1 MNWLLYGTIGILA
14 VGVIVGY
21 MKGALRIALSLAAA
35 VATWILVVILTPY
48 AADAVIQYTPVDDWI
63 EERCESVLTANMTEA
78 LREQTGIET
87 QANGEENLDLSDLMD
102 RLSDIEVSRQEQ
114 AEIIENSNI
123 PEIFKEYL
131 QENNNKEIY
140 GMIGAN
146 SFADY
151 IAKGITH
158 LVVQILTAIVL
169 FLVISIVLKNNDLH
183 PGCCIVASDYWWDQP
198 GSRSSPWVCNGV
210 DFGLDRLSDFYD
222 ALYDTGRTG
231 NFQTDQWK
239 RFPAIFVPEQLYIED
254 SYGASLIREA
264 SFINFLKY
272 SCIKGRQLDII

>member
-123 PEIFKEYL
+123 PEIF
-131 QENNNKEIY
+131 
-140 GMIGAN
+140 
-146 SFADY
+146 
-151 IAKGITH
+151 
-158 LVVQILTAIVL
+158 
-169 FLVISIVLKNNDLH
+169 
-183 PGCCIVASDYWWDQP
+183 
-198 GSRSSPWVCNGV
+198 
-210 DFGLDRLSDFYD
+210 
-222 ALYDTGRTG
+222 
-231 NFQTDQWK
+231 
-239 RFPAIFVPEQLYIED
+239 
-254 SYGASLIREA
+254 
-264 SFINFLKY
+264 
-272 SCIKGRQLDII
+272 

>member
-114 AEIIENSNI
+114 AEIIENSKI

-140 GMIGAN
+140 RL
-146 SFADY
+146 
-151 IAKGITH
+151 H
-158 LVVQILTAIVL
+158 LCLPL
-169 FLVISIVLKNNDLH
+169 
-183 PGCCIVASDYWWDQP
+183 
-198 GSRSSPWVCNGV
+198 
-210 DFGLDRLSDFYD
+210 LS
-222 ALYDTGRTG
+222 
-231 NFQTDQWK
+231 
-239 RFPAIFVPEQLYIED
+239 
-254 SYGASLIREA
+254 
-264 SFINFLKY
+264 
-272 SCIKGRQLDII
+272 

>member
-131 QENNNKEIY
+131 QENNNKEY
-140 GMIGAN
+140 M
-146 SFADY
+146 
-151 IAKGITH
+151 
-158 LVVQILTAIVL
+158 V
-169 FLVISIVLKNNDLH
+169 
-183 PGCCIVASDYWWDQP
+183 
-198 GSRSSPWVCNGV
+198 
-210 DFGLDRLSDFYD
+210 
-222 ALYDTGRTG
+222 
-231 NFQTDQWK
+231 
-239 RFPAIFVPEQLYIED
+239 
-254 SYGASLIREA
+254 
-264 SFINFLKY
+264 
-272 SCIKGRQLDII
+272 

>member
-123 PEIFKEYL
+123 PEIFKE
-131 QENNNKEIY
+131 
-140 GMIGAN
+140 
-146 SFADY
+146 
-151 IAKGITH
+151 
-158 LVVQILTAIVL
+158 
-169 FLVISIVLKNNDLH
+169 
-183 PGCCIVASDYWWDQP
+183 
-198 GSRSSPWVCNGV
+198 
-210 DFGLDRLSDFYD
+210 
-222 ALYDTGRTG
+222 
-231 NFQTDQWK
+231 
-239 RFPAIFVPEQLYIED
+239 
-254 SYGASLIREA
+254 
-264 SFINFLKY
+264 
-272 SCIKGRQLDII
+272 

>member
-131 QENNNKEIY
+131 QENNNKESHI
-140 GMIGAN
+140 
-146 SFADY
+146 
-151 IAKGITH
+151 
-158 LVVQILTAIVL
+158 
-169 FLVISIVLKNNDLH
+169 
-183 PGCCIVASDYWWDQP
+183 W
-198 GSRSSPWVCNGV
+198 
-210 DFGLDRLSDFYD
+210 
-222 ALYDTGRTG
+222 LYR
-231 NFQTDQWK
+231 
-239 RFPAIFVPEQLYIED
+239 V
-254 SYGASLIREA
+254 
-264 SFINFLKY
+264 
-272 SCIKGRQLDII
+272 

>member
-102 RLSDIEVSRQEQ
+102 RLSRYLDRSR
-114 AEIIENSNI
+114 
-123 PEIFKEYL
+123 L
-131 QENNNKEIY
+131 
-140 GMIGAN
+140 
-146 SFADY
+146 
-151 IAKGITH
+151 
-158 LVVQILTAIVL
+158 
-169 FLVISIVLKNNDLH
+169 
-183 PGCCIVASDYWWDQP
+183 
-198 GSRSSPWVCNGV
+198 RSS
-210 DFGLDRLSDFYD
+210 R
-222 ALYDTGRTG
+222 
-231 NFQTDQWK
+231 
-239 RFPAIFVPEQLYIED
+239 I
-254 SYGASLIREA
+254 
-264 SFINFLKY
+264 LKY
-272 SCIKGRQLDII
+272 RRFSKNICRKIIIKKYMV

>member
-102 RLSDIEVSRQEQ
+102 RLSDI
-114 AEIIENSNI
+114 
-123 PEIFKEYL
+123 
-131 QENNNKEIY
+131 
-140 GMIGAN
+140 
-146 SFADY
+146 
-151 IAKGITH
+151 
-158 LVVQILTAIVL
+158 
-169 FLVISIVLKNNDLH
+169 
-183 PGCCIVASDYWWDQP
+183 
-198 GSRSSPWVCNGV
+198 
-210 DFGLDRLSDFYD
+210 
-222 ALYDTGRTG
+222 
-231 NFQTDQWK
+231 
-239 RFPAIFVPEQLYIED
+239 
-254 SYGASLIREA
+254 
-264 SFINFLKY
+264 
-272 SCIKGRQLDII
+272 

>member
-123 PEIFKEYL
+123 PEIFNE
-131 QENNNKEIY
+131 Q
-140 GMIGAN
+140 
-146 SFADY
+146 
-151 IAKGITH
+151 
-158 LVVQILTAIVL
+158 TA
-169 FLVISIVLKNNDLH
+169 
-183 PGCCIVASDYWWDQP
+183 
-198 GSRSSPWVCNGV
+198 
-210 DFGLDRLSDFYD
+210 
-222 ALYDTGRTG
+222 
-231 NFQTDQWK
+231 
-239 RFPAIFVPEQLYIED
+239 
-254 SYGASLIREA
+254 
-264 SFINFLKY
+264 
-272 SCIKGRQLDII
+272 

>member
-114 AEIIENSNI
+114 AEIIENSKI

-140 GMIGAN
+140 SMIGAD

-151 IAKGITH
+151 IAKGITR
-158 LVVQILTAIVL
+158 LIIQILTAVVL
-169 FLVISIVLKNNDLH
+169 FFVISAALKIVMYILDVVSWLPIIGGINRIAGAALGLVMALIFIWIVFLVFTLLYTTPAGEEIFAQINGNAFLRFLYQNNYILKILM
-183 PGCCIVASDYWWDQP
+183 
-198 GSRSSPWVCNGV
+198 
-210 DFGLDRLSDFYD
+210 GLR
-222 ALYDTGRTG
+222 
-231 NFQTDQWK
+231 
-239 RFPAIFVPEQLYIED
+239 
-254 SYGASLIREA
+254 
-264 SFINFLKY
+264 
-272 SCIKGRQLDII
+272 

>member
-123 PEIFKEYL
+123 PEISKEYL

-169 FLVISIVLKNNDLH
+169 FLVISIVLKIMIYILDVVSWLPIIGGINRVVGAVLGFAMALILVWIVFLIFTMLYTTQAGQEIFRQINGNAFLRFLFQNNYILK
-183 PGCCIVASDYWWDQP
+183 ILM
-198 GSRSSPWVCNGV
+198 
-210 DFGLDRLSDFYD
+210 GLR
-222 ALYDTGRTG
+222 
-231 NFQTDQWK
+231 
-239 RFPAIFVPEQLYIED
+239 
-254 SYGASLIREA
+254 
-264 SFINFLKY
+264 
-272 SCIKGRQLDII
+272 

>member
-131 QENNNKEIY
+131 QENNN
-140 GMIGAN
+140 
-146 SFADY
+146 
-151 IAKGITH
+151 
-158 LVVQILTAIVL
+158 
-169 FLVISIVLKNNDLH
+169 
-183 PGCCIVASDYWWDQP
+183 
-198 GSRSSPWVCNGV
+198 
-210 DFGLDRLSDFYD
+210 
-222 ALYDTGRTG
+222 
-231 NFQTDQWK
+231 
-239 RFPAIFVPEQLYIED
+239 
-254 SYGASLIREA
+254 
-264 SFINFLKY
+264 
-272 SCIKGRQLDII
+272 

>member
-114 AEIIENSNI
+114 AEIIENSKI

-131 QENNNKEIY
+131 QENNNK
-140 GMIGAN
+140 
-146 SFADY
+146 
-151 IAKGITH
+151 
-158 LVVQILTAIVL
+158 
-169 FLVISIVLKNNDLH
+169 
-183 PGCCIVASDYWWDQP
+183 
-198 GSRSSPWVCNGV
+198 
-210 DFGLDRLSDFYD
+210 
-222 ALYDTGRTG
+222 
-231 NFQTDQWK
+231 
-239 RFPAIFVPEQLYIED
+239 
-254 SYGASLIREA
+254 
-264 SFINFLKY
+264 
-272 SCIKGRQLDII
+272 

>member
-140 GMIGAN
+140 GMIGAH
-146 SFADY
+146 
-151 IAKGITH
+151 I
-158 LVVQILTAIVL
+158 
-169 FLVISIVLKNNDLH
+169 
-183 PGCCIVASDYWWDQP
+183 W
-198 GSRSSPWVCNGV
+198 
-210 DFGLDRLSDFYD
+210 
-222 ALYDTGRTG
+222 LY
-231 NFQTDQWK
+231 
-239 RFPAIFVPEQLYIED
+239 RF
-254 SYGASLIREA
+254 
-264 SFINFLKY
+264 
-272 SCIKGRQLDII
+272 

>member
-114 AEIIENSNI
+114 AENRLS
-123 PEIFKEYL
+123 
-131 QENNNKEIY
+131 
-140 GMIGAN
+140 
-146 SFADY
+146 
-151 IAKGITH
+151 
-158 LVVQILTAIVL
+158 
-169 FLVISIVLKNNDLH
+169 
-183 PGCCIVASDYWWDQP
+183 
-198 GSRSSPWVCNGV
+198 
-210 DFGLDRLSDFYD
+210 GLD
-222 ALYDTGRTG
+222 
-231 NFQTDQWK
+231 
-239 RFPAIFVPEQLYIED
+239 P
-254 SYGASLIREA
+254 
-264 SFINFLKY
+264 
-272 SCIKGRQLDII
+272 

>member
-1 MNWLLYGTIGILA
+1 
-14 VGVIVGY
+14 
-21 MKGALRIALSLAAA
+21 
-35 VATWILVVILTPY
+35 
-48 AADAVIQYTPVDDWI
+48 
-63 EERCESVLTANMTEA
+63 
-78 LREQTGIET
+78 
-87 QANGEENLDLSDLMD
+87 
-102 RLSDIEVSRQEQ
+102 
-114 AEIIENSNI
+114 
-123 PEIFKEYL
+123 
-131 QENNNKEIY
+131 
-140 GMIGAN
+140 MIGAN

-169 FLVISIVLKNNDLH
+169 FLVISIVLKIMIYILDVVSWLPIIGGINRVVGAVL
-183 PGCCIVASDYWWDQP
+183 GFAMALILVWIV
-198 GSRSSPWVCNGV
+198 
-210 DFGLDRLSDFYD
+210 FLIFTM
-222 ALYDTGRTG
+222 LYTTQAGQE

>member
-123 PEIFKEYL
+123 PEIL
-131 QENNNKEIY
+131 QR
-140 GMIGAN
+140 
-146 SFADY
+146 
-151 IAKGITH
+151 
-158 LVVQILTAIVL
+158 
-169 FLVISIVLKNNDLH
+169 ISAGK
-183 PGCCIVASDYWWDQP
+183 
-198 GSRSSPWVCNGV
+198 
-210 DFGLDRLSDFYD
+210 
-222 ALYDTGRTG
+222 
-231 NFQTDQWK
+231 
-239 RFPAIFVPEQLYIED
+239 
-254 SYGASLIREA
+254 
-264 SFINFLKY
+264 
-272 SCIKGRQLDII
+272 

>member
-1 MNWLLYGTIGILA
+1 M
-14 VGVIVGY
+14 
-21 MKGALRIALSLAAA
+21 
-35 VATWILVVILTPY
+35 
-48 AADAVIQYTPVDDWI
+48 
-63 EERCESVLTANMTEA
+63 
-78 LREQTGIET
+78 
-87 QANGEENLDLSDLMD
+87 
-102 RLSDIEVSRQEQ
+102 
-114 AEIIENSNI
+114 
-123 PEIFKEYL
+123 
-131 QENNNKEIY
+131 
-140 GMIGAN
+140 
-146 SFADY
+146 
-151 IAKGITH
+151 
-158 LVVQILTAIVL
+158 
-169 FLVISIVLKNNDLH
+169 
-183 PGCCIVASDYWWDQP
+183 ASDYWWDQP

>member
-131 QENNNKEIY
+131 QENNNK
-140 GMIGAN
+140 
-146 SFADY
+146 
-151 IAKGITH
+151 
-158 LVVQILTAIVL
+158 
-169 FLVISIVLKNNDLH
+169 
-183 PGCCIVASDYWWDQP
+183 
-198 GSRSSPWVCNGV
+198 
-210 DFGLDRLSDFYD
+210 
-222 ALYDTGRTG
+222 
-231 NFQTDQWK
+231 
-239 RFPAIFVPEQLYIED
+239 
-254 SYGASLIREA
+254 
-264 SFINFLKY
+264 
-272 SCIKGRQLDII
+272 

>member
-169 FLVISIVLKNNDLH
+169 FLVISIVLKIMIYILDVVSWLPIIGFAMALILVWIVFLIFTMLYTTQAGQEIFRQINGNAFLRFLFQNNYILK
-183 PGCCIVASDYWWDQP
+183 ILM
-198 GSRSSPWVCNGV
+198 
-210 DFGLDRLSDFYD
+210 GLR
-222 ALYDTGRTG
+222 
-231 NFQTDQWK
+231 
-239 RFPAIFVPEQLYIED
+239 
-254 SYGASLIREA
+254 
-264 SFINFLKY
+264 
-272 SCIKGRQLDII
+272 